1 MSDKIRKDLSQR
13 EAGRTFQRAGKPN
26 AATEYEKSQ
35 EDFCALP
42 ERLHRDLARI
52 ANRQDYESRRLTGSP
67 RRIFIAD
74 QAPLAS
80 SSFFFSVAQYSAS
93 DGSLSKSGLY
103 PFVSYFERGTGMVV
117 PVRNRPTPTLLR
129 HETAQ
134 RAYAYSPCF
143 AVRHTTACGRVVT
156 INNERGFQTETHSH
170 TQKPPRFPLTAR
182 AVALR
187 LHAGVGNPPCR
198 GGAVCVANVSGQR
211 SPIASMCNWR

>member
-1 MSDKIRKDLSQR
+1 VKLSISAVAPWLHRFEHDLSPPVPLAWSSASPLSKLA
-13 EAGRTFQRAGKPN
+13 EAVRRKAKRA
-26 AATEYEKSQ
+26 
-35 EDFCALP
+35 
-42 ERLHRDLARI
+42 HRDNL
-52 ANRQDYESRRLTGSP
+52 YSRSGPLGI
-67 RRIFIAD
+67 IF
-74 QAPLAS
+74 LS
-80 SSFFFSVAQYSAS
+80 FFSVAQYSAS